1 MRIQYK
7 GGIWKNTEDEILK
20 AAVMKYGKNQ
30 WPRIASLLVR
40 KSAKQC
46 KARWFEWLDPSIKK
60 TEWTREEEEKLLH
73 LAKIMPTAWR
83 TIAPMIGRTAAQCIE
98 HYEHLIDNA
107 RQKAAAAAS
116 ADNDGIEV
124 SVPAAPLSRPSD
136 GEVPPESKPARPDP
150 VDMDEDELEMLTE
163 ARARLSNTKGKK
175 AKRKAREKQLND
187 AKRLAQLQKIRELK
201 AAGIPIKKS
210 RRNKNAIDYATEIPF
225 LREPSAGF
233 YDTLEEDKQAEKLKN
248 KKDQIGKLL
257 QKYKEKGFEQIE
269 EENRRKDNEK
279 RKKVLAEN
287 PLASLGLNRTRAYR
301 DPPLKKARFALPDP
315 VLEDLEL
322 EKLAKT
328 GRKPGIRVNE
338 SAPKGNTNFGFTQY
352 ARIPGENFST
362 TNASGV
368 SASSWSQE
376 RDRRVQ
382 TLMDV
387 QSSQTPLY
395 GGETPVPGLELNGR
409 VTPTPSTF
417 QTPNLLASPF
427 PDSLSSVVDANS
439 ADAKKRKET
448 LKELGEFVRKGLM
461 ALPPPENE
469 YELDLS
475 SASYDGETDV
485 SPSDKDDDM
494 VEDAEEEL
502 KRREEQEKKEVPLL
516 QKRLLSSV
524 ARRNLP
530 IGNVKTR
537 NIDPG
542 SVEFLIQRDHEV
554 ARIVA
559 DFQKGERRAY
569 ETLNELRSL
578 ISTDGSDDRSRLKR
592 AEKMVNMLIE
602 EDGKFGTE
610 LKGAIEKD
618 LKTSF
623 ESKLSSAIT
632 ERSIPHFVLND
643 EDKFVEKVYFEEMQR
658 REKLIDNEVKNGD
671 GWMEPYI
678 RDFGIESLWRRVEK
692 DSSKRISA
700 KVRSVAEEG
709 ADIEKLVDTLWQKVG
724 GRLRKDAMRTMIN

>member
-107 RQKAAAAAS
+107 RQKAAA
-116 ADNDGIEV
+116 DKDGIEI

-136 GEVPPESKPARPDP
+136 AEVPPESKPARPDP

-210 RRNKNAIDYATEIPF
+210 RRNKNALDYATEIPF

-279 RKKVLAEN
+279 RKRVLAEN
-287 PLASLGLNRTRAYR
+287 PLASLGLNRTRAFQ

-315 VLEDLEL
+315 VLKDSEL
-322 EKLAKT
+322 KKLAKT
-328 GRKPGIRVNE
+328 GRKPGLRVNKTT
-338 SAPKGNTNFGFTQY
+338 ARGAANFGTTQN
-352 ARIPGENFST
+352 ARTSDENFSM

-395 GGETPVPGLELNGR
+395 GGETPVPELELNGR

-417 QTPNLLASPF
+417 RTPNLLASPF
-427 PDSLSSVVDANS
+427 AGSVSSVADANPS
-439 ADAKKRKET
+439 DAKKRKET
-448 LKELGEFVRKGLM
+448 LKELGELVRKGLM

-469 YELDLS
+469 YVLDLS

-485 SPSDKDDDM
+485 SPSDNDDDM

-502 KRREEQEKKEVPLL
+502 VRREEQEKKEVPLL
-516 QKRLLSSV
+516 QERLLSSV

-542 SVEFLIQRDHEV
+542 SVGFLIQRDHEV
-554 ARIVA
+554 TRIVA
-559 DFQKGERRAY
+559 DFQKGERKAY

-578 ISTDGSDDRSRLKR
+578 ISTDGSDDRGRLRK
-592 AEKMVNMLIE
+592 ADEMMNMLIK
-602 EDGKFGTE
+602 EDGNFGTE
-610 LKGAIEKD
+610 LMGAIEED
-618 LKTSF
+618 LRKSF
-623 ESKLSSAIT
+623 ERKLATAIT
-632 ERSIPHFVLND
+632 ERSIPRFILND
-643 EDKFVEKVYFEEMQR
+643 EDKFVEKVFSEEMQR
-658 REKLIDNEVKNGD
+658 RKRLIENEVKNGR
-671 GWMEPYI
+671 GWIEPFK
-678 RDFGIESLWRRVEK
+678 RDFDIESLWRCVEK
-692 DSSKRISA
+692 DSSKRVCA
-700 KVRSVAEEG
+700 NVRSAVEEG
-709 ADIEKLVDTLWQKVG
+709 ADMEVLVDTLWQKVG
-724 GRLRKDAMRTMIN
+724 GRMRKDAMRIMIN